1 MEITTAVLLAVAAL
15 ALGVGFM
22 IYGVRRKERQALARI
37 RSTYLKGQR

>member
-15 ALGVGFM
+15 ALGVALM
-22 IYGVRRKERQALARI
+22 VYGVRRKERQAHARI

>member
-15 ALGVGFM
+15 ALGVALM
-22 IYGVRRKERQALARI
+22 VYGVRRKERQARARI

>member
-15 ALGVGFM
+15 ALGVALMF
-22 IYGVRRKERQALARI
+22 YGVRRKERQARARI